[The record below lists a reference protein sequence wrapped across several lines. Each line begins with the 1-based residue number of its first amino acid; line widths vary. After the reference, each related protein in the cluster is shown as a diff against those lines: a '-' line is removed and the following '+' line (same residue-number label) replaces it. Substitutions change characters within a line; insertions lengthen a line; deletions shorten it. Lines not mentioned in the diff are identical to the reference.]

1 MGLDYSMQLLMSGI
15 VNVGQLVGVI
25 TSISTMDKFG
35 RRALLLWGVAIMAI
49 CHIIVAI
56 LVSLYS
62 DNWPA
67 HRAQGWASVALLL
80 VYMVAFGGSWG
91 PVGWALPAGKY
102 LTLTNGGIP
111 LVSNSHRRGLSFFSP
126 CQGCG
131 PLHLLQ
137 LAEQFYYCEFTRR

>member
-35 RRALLLWGVAIMAI
+35 RRALLLRGVAIMAI

-102 LTLTNGGIP
+102 LTLMNGGMP
-111 LVSNSHRRGLSFFSP
+111 LMSNSHRRGLSFFSP

-131 PLHLLQ
+131 PLDLFQ
-137 LAEQFYYCEFTRR
+137 LAEQFYYCEFTR

>member
-1 MGLDYSMQLLMSGI
+1 MGLDYSMQLLMAGI

-49 CHIIVAI
+49 CHIIVAV

-80 VYMVAFGGSWG
+80 LYMVAFGGSWG
-91 PVGWALPAGKY
+91 PVGWALPAGKCPPS
-102 LTLTNGGIP
+102 LNVEKP
-111 LVSNSHRRGLSFFSP
+111 LVSNPSQRCFLLLSVPRVWPFRP
-126 CQGCG
+126 ALTG
-131 PLHLLQ
+131 
-137 LAEQFYYCEFTRR
+137 